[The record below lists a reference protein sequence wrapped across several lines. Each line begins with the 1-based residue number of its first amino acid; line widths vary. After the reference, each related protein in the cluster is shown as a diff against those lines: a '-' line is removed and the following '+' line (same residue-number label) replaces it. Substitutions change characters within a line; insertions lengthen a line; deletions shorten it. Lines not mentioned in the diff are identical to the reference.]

1 MLFTAM
7 TLNEMRRIW
16 MQPMVWIV
24 LGITFIILALLFLV
38 LLNNFYAEIQV
49 KFTGVANA
57 PGVTDSVFSPMFFW
71 SAIIGAL
78 MMPLFTMR
86 IITEEK
92 VRHQFTL
99 LSSAPISC
107 RLITSS
113 KMLALI
119 SIIIVFAILN
129 LLFPVAIMSFVNLDW
144 GKIAAAILGVF
155 LFQTSFTAISLWL
168 AACTQNLIFSVLS
181 SFTVLFLLFVLFISG
196 ASTEDSSLFSYLSSF
211 SHLLP
216 SLSGLITGQDVIYF
230 VVVTVLFL
238 SLTVIRLRFKR
249 E

>member
-16 MQPMVWIV
+16 MQPLVWIV
-24 LGITFIILALLFLV
+24 LGFTFIILALLFLV

-49 KFTGVANA
+49 KFAGLPNA

-99 LSSAPISC
+99 LSSAPVSC

-119 SIIIVFAILN
+119 SVIAVFAILN
-129 LLFPVAIMSFVNLDW
+129 LLFPLTILAFVDLDW
-144 GKIAAAILGVF
+144 GKISAAVFGVI

-196 ASTEDSSLFSYLSSF
+196 ASTEDSNLFSYLSSF

-216 SLSGLITGQDVIYF
+216 SLSGLVTSQDIIYF

-238 SLTVIRLRFKR
+238 GLTVIRLRFKR

>member
-1 MLFTAM
+1 MLFAAM

-16 MQPMVWIV
+16 MQPLVWIV
-24 LGITFIILALLFLV
+24 LGITFVVLALLFLV
-38 LLNNFYAEIQV
+38 LLNNFYAEVQV
-49 KFTGVANA
+49 KFAGVANA

-71 SAIIGAL
+71 SAIIGSL

-92 VRHQFTL
+92 IRHQFTL

-119 SIIIVFAILN
+119 SIIGMFAILN
-129 LLFPVAIMSFVNLDW
+129 LVFPATILSFVTLDW
-144 GKIAAAILGVF
+144 GKIMASIFGVI

-168 AACTQNLIFSVLS
+168 AVCTKNLIFSVLS

-196 ASTEDSSLFSYLSSF
+196 ASTEDSGLFSYLSSF

-216 SLSGLITGQDVIYF
+216 SLSGLITGQDIIYF

-249 E
+249 V

>member
-16 MQPMVWIV
+16 MQPLVWIA

-38 LLNNFYAEIQV
+38 LLNNFYAETQV
-49 KFTGVANA
+49 KFAGVANA

-107 RLITSS
+107 RLITST

-119 SIIIVFAILN
+119 SIIIAFAILN
-129 LLFPVAIMSFVNLDW
+129 LLFPVTIMGFVDLDW
-144 GKIAAAILGVF
+144 GKISAAICGVI
-155 LFQTSFTAISLWL
+155 LFQASFTAISLWL

-196 ASTEDSSLFSYLSSF
+196 ASSEDSSLFSYLSSF

-216 SLSGLITGQDVIYF
+216 SLSGLIASQDVIYF
-230 VVVTVLFL
+230 VVVTILFL
-238 SLTVIRLRFKR
+238 CLTIIRLRFKR

>member
-16 MQPMVWIV
+16 MQPLVWIV
-24 LGITFIILALLFLV
+24 LGFTFIILALLFLV
-38 LLNNFYAEIQV
+38 LLNNFYAEVQV
-49 KFTGVANA
+49 KFAGLPNA

-99 LSSAPISC
+99 LSSAPVSC

-119 SIIIVFAILN
+119 SVIAVFAILN
-129 LLFPVAIMSFVNLDW
+129 LLFPLTILAFVDLDW
-144 GKIAAAILGVF
+144 GKISAAVFGVI

-196 ASTEDSSLFSYLSSF
+196 ASTEDSNLFSYLSSF

-216 SLSGLITGQDVIYF
+216 SLSGLVTSQDIIYF

-238 SLTVIRLRFKR
+238 GLTVIRLRFKR

>member
-1 MLFTAM
+1 MQFTAI
-7 TLNEMRRIW
+7 TLSEMRRIW
-16 MQPMVWIV
+16 MQPLVWIV

-49 KFTGVANA
+49 KFAGVANA

-129 LLFPVAIMSFVNLDW
+129 LLFPVAIMSFVDLDW
-144 GKIAAAILGVF
+144 GKIFAAICGVI
-155 LFQTSFTAISLWL
+155 LFQISFTAICLWL

-196 ASTEDSSLFSYLSSF
+196 ASAEDSSLFSYLSSF

-216 SLSGLITGQDVIYF
+216 SLSGLIAGQDVIYF
-230 VVVTVLFL
+230 VVITVLFL